1 MDQLNKLTPQ
11 TNVPYQLDRMGVIMR
26 GDPDNPDEVLGVL
39 NPATARGPDGKLYLF
54 ARIVAAGN
62 YSRIGVG
69 EVQFDDQGEP
79 ASVKRMGYALE
90 PSESWERNTH
100 TSGCEDPRITFV
112 EPLGIYVMTYT
123 AYGPL
128 GPRIALAYSKNL
140 LTWQRIGPIQFTYM
154 PTYRVDFNLYD
165 NKDAYLFPQLVRD
178 PHGELALAMI
188 HRPSNMQGGRHKM
201 LVVPEGVTETRAS
214 IWISY
219 CSLASAALDKSELLR
234 WRDHCLLATPE
245 RAWELLKIGGGTPPV
260 LTPRGWLMLYH
271 GVSGRLV
278 EDTDHQPFVRYAAGV
293 MLLDTNDPRRI
304 IYRSAEPALSPEAD
318 EEKEG
323 LVPNVVFPT
332 GIDVRGDGHA
342 EVYYGMADSCIGVA
356 RMPLSHGTQ
365 NKLNAVIQ

>member
-1 MDQLNKLTPQ
+1 MNQLTRQAAQPAKAD
-11 TNVPYQLDRMGVIMR
+11 VPYKLHRIGIVMR
-26 GDPDNPDEVLGVL
+26 GDPGNSDEAMGVL
-39 NPATARGPDGKLYLF
+39 NPAIVRGPDSALYIF

-62 YSRIGVG
+62 YSRIGMG
-69 EVQFDDQGEP
+69 EVQFDTQGVP
-79 ASVKRMGYALE
+79 TSVKRIGYALE

-128 GPRIALAYSKNL
+128 GPRIALAYSKDV
-140 LTWQRIGPIQFTYM
+140 LTWQRIGPIQFAFM
-154 PTYRVDFNLYD
+154 PSYRVDFNLYS

-188 HRPSNMQGGRHKM
+188 HRPSNLQGGRHKM
-201 LVVPEGVTETRAS
+201 PVVPEGVTEARAS

-219 CSLASAALDKSELLR
+219 CSLAQALHDPSGLLL

-245 RAWELLKIGGGTPPV
+245 RDWELLKIGGGTPPV
-260 LTPRGWLMLYH
+260 LTPQGWLMLYH

-278 EDTDHQPFVRYAAGV
+278 EDIDHQPYVRYAAGV
-293 MLLDTNDPRRI
+293 MMLDKDDPRRI
-304 IYRSAEPALSPEAD
+304 IYRSTEPILSPEAD

-332 GIDVRGDGHA
+332 GIDVHDDSHA
-342 EVYYGMADSCIGVA
+342 DVYYGMADSCIGVA
-356 RMPLSHGTQ
+356 RMALPS
-365 NKLNAVIQ
+365 A